1 VGKSK
6 AQLAREK
13 RWENP
18 VTKLF
23 SSVMFKGVDQALS
36 MMGVAV
42 RSAENAIAR
51 LTYFA
56 NKVRERTLSVMLTN
70 NLDEHRASKMTFLRL
85 DDVLTIKKND
95 AGRATL
101 EKLQFV
107 LGAALARKLVTR
119 RTVRV
124 PARTEVIYEINEEF
138 LGSLG
143 PEKARQIAKILGN
156 TPKLYVGDVPKRVK
170 QGKPRRKRE
179 GSRSRKR

>member
-6 AQLAREK
+6 AQLAREA
-13 RWENP
+13 RWDR
-18 VTKLF
+18 
-23 SSVMFKGVDQALS
+23 SVSKILDEVKYKFVFDALS
-36 MMGVAV
+36 IMGVAV
-42 RSAENAIAR
+42 HSAENTISR
-51 LTYFA
+51 LMYFA
-56 NKVRERTLSVMLTN
+56 SRVRVQIETDMIVSRIS
-70 NLDEHRASKMTFLRL
+70 EFRASKMTFLRL